1 MTLPPLLLLLYLSKR
16 LLEIFRHDQYI
27 ISIRKP
33 SVSTCEVYLL
43 LKEKCTKQ
51 DLLLGLVHAFI
62 VRFAMKSKG
71 FQGASKL
78 DFLQHLNLNQSEKA
92 SESTYDIL
100 VRTRDLLHRKA
111 DSVPVEKGAAFESS
125 SSAAVAI
132 EREIELSVGQS
143 TVQQVLR
150 SQWLVEELLLET
162 RHARLEI
169 KKE

>member
-1 MTLPPLLLLLYLSKR
+1 M
-16 LLEIFRHDQYI
+16 
-27 ISIRKP
+27 
-33 SVSTCEVYLL
+33 

-78 DFLQHLNLNQSEKA
+78 DFLQHISLNQSEKA
-92 SESTYDIL
+92 DGSTYDIL
-100 VRTRDLLHRKA
+100 VRTRSLLHRKA
-111 DSVPVEKGAAFESS
+111 DSLPNERSAGDLDSSNSS
-125 SSAAVAI
+125 SSGPGSGI
-132 EREIELSVGQS
+132 DSEQTVGHS

>member
-1 MTLPPLLLLLYLSKR
+1 M
-16 LLEIFRHDQYI
+16 

-33 SVSTCEVYLL
+33 SASTCEVHLL

-62 VRFAMKSKG
+62 VRYAMKSKG

-78 DFLQHLNLNQSEKA
+78 DISQHLNLKQNDKA

-100 VRTRDLLHRKA
+100 VRTRSLLLRKA
-111 DSVPVEKGAAFESS
+111 DSESS
-125 SSAAVAI
+125 SGSTAVI
-132 EREIELSVGQS
+132 EGESELTVGHS

-169 KKE
+169 KKEWAIWIVNFL

>member
-1 MTLPPLLLLLYLSKR
+1 M
-16 LLEIFRHDQYI
+16 
-27 ISIRKP
+27 
-33 SVSTCEVYLL
+33 

-51 DLLLGLVHAFI
+51 DLLLGLIHAFI

-71 FQGASKL
+71 FQGASKV
-78 DFLQHLNLNQSEKA
+78 DFVQHLNISQSEKA

-100 VRTRDLLHRKA
+100 VRTRGLLHRKA
-111 DSVPVEKGAAFESS
+111 DCVPGEKGIASETFNSSPAAG
-125 SSAAVAI
+125 I
-132 EREIELSVGQS
+132 EGDLELSVGQS